1 MPLPR
6 LVAALSLA
14 AVLGCDVASMA
25 GPDAAAVDL
34 TASAEEQ
41 ALPLIFVDGRR
52 LARLDLQRIAR
63 EDIVSIEIL
72 KSPAATSRYGPAAR
86 AGVIHI
92 STRAGR

>member
-1 MPLPR
+1 MPIPR

-25 GPDAAAVDL
+25 GPDAAVDL
-34 TASAEEQ
+34 TADAD
-41 ALPLIFVDGRR
+41 ALVTPLFILDGRR
-52 LARLDLQRIAR
+52 LAPGFDLRRLAR

-72 KSPAATSRYGPAAR
+72 KSPAATSLYGPAAR

-92 STRAGR
+92 STRTGR